1 MADLVDDAAGQLQQ
15 ASTHLTRA
23 GVRTSVTLAG
33 KATRI
38 SATTAS
44 GASGVVVRALVALLD
59 AARAAAGIRRGDG
72 RVSLRRFTQ
81 LAEGKRE
88 FVPIK
93 DAEVARQLSRE
104 LRRHGVT
111 FAVERGADKTLTFH
125 VQGKDAGLI
134 EHALT
139 QASIRVDER
148 IRRAHERGGKRNEA
162 HSESVE
168 QEIEPEV
175 VSLDAEQKSGLGDA
189 IRASRAD
196 KDSELADVIERDG
209 AVALTA
215 ENLDAIDAAIA
226 AQPELQDSLADVVAA
241 MEDERSAI
249 TVSEAAEA
257 ARAEVAS
264 LQQQVRTA
272 ERDAREARYA
282 ADFGGE
288 GPEREAELARA
299 VRADEVAEAARVEL
313 RDRHGIELP
322 DPEVTAL
329 MQQVETAE
337 RDAREARYA
346 ADFGGEG
353 PEREVELA
361 RAVRADEVAE
371 AARVE
376 LRDRH
381 GIDLSAAAGDHAA
394 TRAAVQAELG
404 RQYTDAAGARL
415 ETADRAASPATT
427 NDQLS
432 ERAEDAGRK
441 EVAPSKQPK
450 PAAEAKSSREAA
462 QEALVARY
470 GAGFDTP
477 RAAESFATSV
487 VDLYE
492 HSDDF
497 LVAVAARG
505 GLPVTAFSDAWSNPD
520 LTPANVNSLL
530 QQVYGTADRG
540 ALERAQPAIK
550 YSHLSQRDA
559 TRERVASK
567 IDAKVGDLKA
577 GLAVGQQE
585 SKLLQRGAAHS
596 LHQGR

>member
-313 RDRHGIELP
+313 RDRHGI
-322 DPEVTAL
+322 
-329 MQQVETAE
+329 
-337 RDAREARYA
+337 
-346 ADFGGEG
+346 
-353 PEREVELA
+353 
-361 RAVRADEVAE
+361 
-371 AARVE
+371 
-376 LRDRH
+376 
-381 GIDLSAAAGDHAA
+381 DLSAAAGDHAA

-432 ERAEDAGRK
+432 ERAKDAGRK

-450 PAAEAKSSREAA
+450 PATEAKSSREAA

-540 ALERAQPAIK
+540 ALERAQPAVK

-585 SKLLQRGAAHS
+585 SKLLQRGAAQS